1 MMQIS
6 RKYYYLMRLVMAKV
20 TTSFSLDTKIIKN
33 KVIIYQFIRGSQIS
47 RCTNYYQEAK
57 YTNTEPLFKIYE
69 KFSEKISKIIGLT
82 FSSQLVNE
90 QKYLK
95 IKSYNSKII
104 TSICDTKCLKKVA
117 IVCLAVIALDSVCK
131 IKTNYYAEVYIEQDK
146 YEENQRKKNRY
157 ITE

>member
-1 MMQIS
+1 
-6 RKYYYLMRLVMAKV
+6 MRLVMAKV
-20 TTSFSLDTKIIKN
+20 TTSFSLDTKRIKS
-33 KVIIYQFIRGSQIS
+33 KVIIYQFIRGSQMI
-47 RCTNYYQEAK
+47 RCSNYFQEAK
-57 YTNTEPLFKIYE
+57 YTNFVISTEPLFKIYE
-69 KFSEKISKIIGLT
+69 KVWKKISKIIGLT

-90 QKYLK
+90 QKCLK

-104 TSICDTKCLKKVA
+104 TSIYDTKYLKKVA